1 MPRIAVTSRKALV
14 ATAFAGLSL
23 VGGSL
28 LGPARPEQPAPPVSL
43 PAWLAEPTAPPDP
56 VTATPERIAVF
67 FARLTPAEATGLAI
81 RHPEI
86 VGNLDGAPVPLRYAA
101 NQARRPSEVAVRQT
115 LVYDDRGDG
124 RIAEVLGDLETADRV
139 VILIPGSDNE
149 SPEFT
154 TGHGG
159 VQRRAPGW
167 QARQLFDEVRATDDG
182 ARVAV
187 IAWLGYDSP
196 EGVDINAVREDRA
209 AAGAESLRRF
219 VDGLVLDRPD
229 RSIVV
234 IGHSYG
240 STVAGLAAPQLSGQV
255 SDLIAVG
262 SPGMG
267 VGSRSDLNTTARVW
281 ACAAPGDWIRRVPG
295 MRLLGLGHGG
305 LPSDPEFGAHPLPC
319 DDVDGHDG
327 YFESTASALPAMAAI
342 ATGRAPDD
350 RSSEDR
356 TPDDR
361 TANPLVLV
369 GGHSPAVQATKLVG
383 HSAAIQAR
391 KTIDRRPASR
401 TAKGINYSP
410 SGRHGRTP
418 TTAPPAGQR
427 GTPTTAPPAGQRGTP
442 TTAPASEGHQPQPG

>member
-1 MPRIAVTSRKALV
+1 V
-14 ATAFAGLSL
+14 ATALAGLGL
-23 VGGSL
+23 AGGSL
-28 LGPARPEQPAPPVSL
+28 LGPPRPEPPAAPVSL

-56 VTATPERIAVF
+56 TTATPERVAGF
-67 FARLTPAEATGLAI
+67 FAHLTPAEATALTV
-81 RHPEI
+81 RYPEI

-101 NQARRPSEVAVRQT
+101 NRSRRPSEAAGRQT
-115 LVYDDRGDG
+115 LAYDDRGDG
-124 RIAEVLGDLETADRV
+124 RIAEVLGDLETAARV

-149 SPEFT
+149 LPELA

-159 VQRRAPGW
+159 VQRRAPAW
-167 QARQLFDEVRATDDG
+167 QARQLFDEVRATSDD
-182 ARVAV
+182 AQVAV

-240 STVAGLAAPQLSGQV
+240 STVAGLAAPRLSEQV
-255 SDLIAVG
+255 SDLVSVG

-267 VGSRSDLNTTARVW
+267 VTSRSGLDTTARVW

-295 MRLLGLGHGG
+295 VRLLGLGHGG

-327 YFESTASALPAMAAI
+327 YFDSSASALPAMTAI
-342 ATGRAPDD
+342 AVGRASGD
-350 RSSEDR
+350 RLSDGQ
-356 TPDDR
+356 TPDDQPADHLADDR
-361 TANPLVLV
+361 PSNGQTPDDQPADHLADDRPSNGQTPDDQAAGHLVLV
-369 GGHSPAVQATKLVG
+369 GAVVL
-383 HSAAIQAR
+383 
-391 KTIDRRPASR
+391 
-401 TAKGINYSP
+401 
-410 SGRHGRTP
+410 
-418 TTAPPAGQR
+418 AGQAAEEHR
-427 GTPTTAPPAGQRGTP
+427 ADGKASGSPVHEGEIAGYDAVGGEPTGSSTSGGSR
-442 TTAPASEGHQPQPG
+442 